1 MASIELRQVSK
12 TYPGGVHAVRA
23 ADLAF
28 RDGEFI
34 VLVGPS
40 GCGKSTLLRMIAGL
54 EAVSGGTVSIGGRVV
69 NDVPPKDRDVAMVFQ
84 NYALYPHMT
93 VRRNMAFGL
102 LRRRRHAGFAA
113 WLLRRG
119 EWTRERVEIDRKVED
134 TARTLGIDALLE
146 RLPRALSGGQRQR
159 VALGRALVRDPQV
172 FLFDEP
178 LSNLDARLRIETRAE
193 IREMH
198 RRTRATMVYVT
209 HDQEE
214 AMTLADRMVVMRSG
228 IVHQVGTPDECYAR
242 PADRFVAGFVGM
254 PVMNFVEGRV
264 EPGAF
269 VGGGLRLA
277 LPAGRWPA
285 LPAGPIVLGL
295 RPDRIGVTPGPAA
308 DDDGVQATVRAIERL
323 GDRMDVVLDAG
334 GTRLVA
340 RIGNDERLREGEAA
354 RLALDMGAAHLFG
367 PGEAGARVRDAMD
380 R

>member
-1 MASIELRQVSK
+1 
-12 TYPGGVHAVRA
+12 
-23 ADLAF
+23 
-28 RDGEFI
+28 
-34 VLVGPS
+34 
-40 GCGKSTLLRMIAGL
+40 
-54 EAVSGGTVSIGGRVV
+54 
-69 NDVPPKDRDVAMVFQ
+69 
-84 NYALYPHMT
+84 
-93 VRRNMAFGL
+93 
-102 LRRRRHAGFAA
+102 
-113 WLLRRG
+113 
-119 EWTRERVEIDRKVED
+119 
-134 TARTLGIDALLE
+134 
-146 RLPRALSGGQRQR
+146 
-159 VALGRALVRDPQV
+159 
-172 FLFDEP
+172 
-178 LSNLDARLRIETRAE
+178 
-193 IREMH
+193 
-198 RRTRATMVYVT
+198 
-209 HDQEE
+209 
-214 AMTLADRMVVMRSG
+214 MVVMRSG

>member
-308 DDDGVQATVRAIERL
+308 DGDGVQATVRAIERL

>member
-1 MASIELRQVSK
+1 L
-12 TYPGGVHAVRA
+12 
-23 ADLAF
+23 D
-28 RDGEFI
+28 
-34 VLVGPS
+34 
-40 GCGKSTLLRMIAGL
+40 
-54 EAVSGGTVSIGGRVV
+54 
-69 NDVPPKDRDVAMVFQ
+69 
-84 NYALYPHMT
+84 
-93 VRRNMAFGL
+93 
-102 LRRRRHAGFAA
+102 
-113 WLLRRG
+113 
-119 EWTRERVEIDRKVED
+119 
-134 TARTLGIDALLE
+134 

-228 IVHQVGTPDECYAR
+228 TVHQAGTPEECYAR

-264 EPGAF
+264 ESGAF
-269 VGGGLRLA
+269 VGGGLRLG

-285 LPAGPIVLGL
+285 VPAGPLVLGV
-295 RPDRIGVTPGPAA
+295 RPDRIAVAPGASPGGEALPAA
-308 DDDGVQATVRAIERL
+308 VRAIERL
-323 GDRMDVVLDAG
+323 GDRMDVVLDAA

-340 RIGNDERLREGEAA
+340 RIGNDDRLREGEAA
-354 RLALDMGAAHLFG
+354 VNNSNTAGVSGGPGDASSGAGVVTGVELKIPLALIGYVSGDLRVCAFISSGDHTFMSNQALGGCPVGTENAATDVMAALRREIDALGREPASATRDARMALRRTAFDLLFHGGTDLGAQVGPVAGLRLAALRAEVD
-367 PGEAGARVRDAMD
+367 ARLSMPR
-380 R
+380 REG

>member
-1 MASIELRQVSK
+1 
-12 TYPGGVHAVRA
+12 
-23 ADLAF
+23 
-28 RDGEFI
+28 
-34 VLVGPS
+34 
-40 GCGKSTLLRMIAGL
+40 
-54 EAVSGGTVSIGGRVV
+54 
-69 NDVPPKDRDVAMVFQ
+69 
-84 NYALYPHMT
+84 
-93 VRRNMAFGL
+93 
-102 LRRRRHAGFAA
+102 
-113 WLLRRG
+113 
-119 EWTRERVEIDRKVED
+119 
-134 TARTLGIDALLE
+134 
-146 RLPRALSGGQRQR
+146 

-295 RPDRIGVTPGPAA
+295 RPDRIGVTPGPAT
-308 DDDGVQATVRAIERL
+308 DGDGVQATVRAIERL